1 MLPWIQIDLLE
12 PVSHF
17 LDAARINL
25 APENLM
31 VIEEHK
37 AVNFY
42 CVSLQVTCVDMNCF
56 EKLVVFFTF

>member
-31 VIEEHK
+31 VTEEHK

-42 CVSLQVTCVDMNCF
+42 CVPLQVTCVDMNCF